1 MKLINKLIISA
12 FLYFLIFNLVSCDN
26 TPTDTKLGIISV
38 SVVDNDARKTP
49 VPNVDITITPG
60 NIVLKTDQ
68 NGISNFEVEP
78 GNYFVDAQ
86 VCCLG
91 PGFIIYH
98 VPVQVIEDRTSS
110 IELEACLSCD

>member
-12 FLYFLIFNLVSCDN
+12 FLYFLIFNLVSCN
-26 TPTDTKLGIISV
+26 TTPTDTRLGIISV
-38 SVVDNDARKTP
+38 SVVDNDAKKTP

-60 NIVLKTDQ
+60 NIVQKTDL
-68 NGISNFEVEP
+68 NGISNFEVEA

-91 PGFIIYH
+91 PGFIIHH
-98 VPVQVIEDRTSS
+98 VTVQVIEDRTSS

>member
-1 MKLINKLIISA
+1 MKFIIKLLIPAALFI
-12 FLYFLIFNLVSCDN
+12 LIFNLVSCN
-26 TPTDTKLGIISV
+26 STPTDTKVGIISV

-110 IELEACLSCD
+110 IELEACLTCD